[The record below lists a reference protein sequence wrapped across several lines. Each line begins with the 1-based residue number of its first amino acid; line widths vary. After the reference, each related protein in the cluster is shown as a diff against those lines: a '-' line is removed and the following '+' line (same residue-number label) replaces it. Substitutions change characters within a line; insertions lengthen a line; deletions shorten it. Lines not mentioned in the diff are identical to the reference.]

1 MSLLELILPLSLSL
15 SCPHFLLS
23 LILFQLLLLETEK
36 FSVKVS
42 VQSRTSGSHPV
53 SVRGQ
58 HFVTA
63 PCSALQYMMGL
74 QITMVKR
81 MSILL
86 APLSRVLMVL
96 IMILPAILQVMILL
110 LIMMVLAAMLLLLIM
125 MVLLAMM
132 LLLVKMMMLLAML
145 LLLLQLVRAFRVEFF
160 NEIGTIAIAGA
171 GAGAAA
177 LPAWVVVVLLR

>member
-1 MSLLELILPLSLSL
+1 VSLLELILPLSLSL

-125 MVLLAMM
+125 MVLLAM
-132 LLLVKMMMLLAML
+132 LLLVKMMVLLSML

-160 NEIGTIAIAGA
+160 DEIGTIAIAGA